1 MEGQPNAQGFLDKL
15 LSQAQQYH
23 KTKLG
28 LQDSRNVADTLTL
41 QTYQTGKTENLNG
54 SGQVKTFIIK
64 KGERNESLRNYL
76 RKSLD
81 PHGGANNH
89 KAPIAKHPP
98 SKSGEESVVPKKRRE
113 HSKVIGLNQMFQN
126 HSGLQ

>member
-1 MEGQPNAQGFLDKL
+1 M
-15 LSQAQQYH
+15 
-23 KTKLG
+23 
-28 LQDSRNVADTLTL
+28 
-41 QTYQTGKTENLNG
+41 NG
-54 SGQVKTFIIK
+54 SGPVKTFIIK

-81 PHGGANNH
+81 PQGQANNH

-98 SKSGEESVVPKKRRE
+98 SKPSEEAVAKKRRE

-126 HSGLQ
+126 HSGQQ